1 MITTSKDSVI
11 IWGIEGV
18 RKGFQTGHSRIT
30 KIQTRE
36 AKNTDFLIE
45 IQNILIKT
53 QKLLKNV
60 VDFHIFSLL
69 DGQNIQLQLSQ
80 LPDVVERNL
89 KHH

>member
-1 MITTSKDSVI
+1 MIKY
-11 IWGIEGV
+11 V
-18 RKGFQTGHSRIT
+18 RLYQTGHSRIT

-36 AKNTDFLIE
+36 AKNTDFFIE

-60 VDFHIFSLL
+60 VNFHIFLLL

-89 KHH
+89 NHH

>member
-1 MITTSKDSVI
+1 M
-11 IWGIEGV
+11 
-18 RKGFQTGHSRIT
+18 QTGHSRIT

-60 VDFHIFSLL
+60 VNFHIFLLL

-89 KHH
+89 NHH